1 MESALANLTSSIEKL
16 SLRLKSVE
24 EKLAQ
29 GPPAA
34 AAPAGAAAPAAAAPA
49 AAAPAADEVSPA
61 QKEFDELV
69 ETYLK
74 ANLEAAK
81 AVSPLLFDCCNQFI
95 ELCAEESRIIAAAAK
110 SKKPTMDVFSAS
122 CKKIVE
128 MCGPISNLKDKHRT
142 VKEFNHIA
150 AISEAGG
157 CLGWI
162 FVEPAPAPFMNDT
175 IPGVEFYTNRVMKD
189 TRGKDEAQ
197 YKWAKDFAGF
207 LREVQKYVKKVHTTG
222 LAFNPKGGD
231 FAAAMNA
238 AAPAPKAAA
247 PAPAA
252 APKPAAAPAKPAGA
266 PDTKGLFS
274 ALQQGTGITG
284 GLKHVS
290 NDMKTKN
297 RTAEERATGNLVP
310 KEKKAPVASAAPKKT
325 VKPPSIQHIGTKWMI
340 DYQVEGVINIDDA
353 KINDVIYIGGCKTCT
368 IVIKGKVNAITVDGC
383 TKVGVVVDNVV
394 SVVEIINSTS
404 SQMQITGKAP
414 SVNIDKCTGVQL
426 HVSADA
432 IDAEDP
438 TKIFT
443 SKSSGVNVLIPGAT
457 PEDDEVELPIAEQF
471 LTVVKGGKLNTEIAS
486 LGI

>member
-1 MESALANLTSSIEKL
+1 MEAALANLTTSIENL

-29 GPPAA
+29 GPPAVTVA
-34 AAPAGAAAPAAAAPA
+34 AATPVAAAAAPA
-49 AAAPAADEVSPA
+49 AAAAADEVSPA

-81 AVSPLLFDCCNQFI
+81 AVSPLLFECCNQFI
-95 ELCAEESRIIAAAAK
+95 DLCAEESKIIAAAAK
-110 SKKPTMDVFSAS
+110 SKKPSMEAFSAA
-122 CKKIVE
+122 CKGIVE
-128 MCGPISNLKDKHRT
+128 KCGPITDLKDKHRA

-150 AISEAGG
+150 AVSEAGS

-162 FVEPAPAPFMNDT
+162 FVEPAPVPFLNDT

-231 FAAAMNA
+231 FATAMNA
-238 AAPAPKAAA
+238 AAPAA
-247 PAPAA
+247 AA
-252 APKPAAAPAKPAGA
+252 APKPAAAAPAKPAAA
-266 PDTKGLFS
+266 PAAADTKGLFS
-274 ALQQGTGITG
+274 ALQKGTDISK

-297 RTAEERATGNLVP
+297 RSAEERATGNLVP
-310 KEKKAPVASAAPKKT
+310 KEKKAPAAAAAAPKKT
-325 VKPPSIQHIGTKWMI
+325 VKPPSIQHIGSKWMI

-353 KINDVIYIGGCKTCT
+353 KLNDVIYIGGCKTCT

-383 TKVGVVVDNVV
+383 TKVGVVCDNIV
-394 SVVEIINSTS
+394 SVVELVNCNST
-404 SQMQITGKAP
+404 QMQITGKAP

-432 IDAEDP
+432 LNVEDP

-457 PEDDEVELPIAEQF
+457 PDDDEVELPIAEQF
-471 LTVVKGGKLNTEIAS
+471 LTIVKEGKLITELAN

>member
-1 MESALANLTSSIEKL
+1 MEAALANLTTSIENL

-34 AAPAGAAAPAAAAPA
+34 TGAAAPAAAA
-49 AAAPAADEVSPA
+49 AAPAAAGADEISPA

-81 AVSPLLFDCCNQFI
+81 AVSPLLFDCVNMFI
-95 ELCAEESRIIAAAAK
+95 DLCAEESKVIAAAAK
-110 SKKPTMDVFSAS
+110 SKKPTMEVFSAA
-122 CKKIVE
+122 CKQLVDK
-128 MCGPISNLKDKHRT
+128 CAPISNLKDKHRA

-150 AISEAGG
+150 AVSEAGG
-157 CLGWI
+157 CLGWV
-162 FVEPAPAPFMNDT
+162 FVEPTPAPFMNDL

-238 AAPAPKAAA
+238 AAPA
-247 PAPAA
+247 AA
-252 APKPAAAPAKPAGA
+252 APKPAAAPAPAPAAKAAAA
-266 PDTKGLFS
+266 PADTKGLFS
-274 ALQQGTGITG
+274 ALQKGTDISK

-297 RTAEERATGNLVP
+297 RTAEERASGNLVP
-310 KEKKAPVASAAPKKT
+310 KEKKPVTPAAAPKKT

-368 IVIKGKVNAITVDGC
+368 IVIKGKVNAITVDGAN
-383 TKVGVVVDNVV
+383 KVGVVCDNVV
-394 SVVEIINSTS
+394 SVVELVNCNST
-404 SQMQITGKAP
+404 QMQINGKAP

-426 HVSADA
+426 HVSAGA
-432 IDAEDP
+432 LDAEDP

-443 SKSSGVNVLIPGAT
+443 SKSSGVNVLIPGKT
-457 PEDDEVELPIAEQF
+457 PDDDEIELPIAEQF
-471 LTVVKGGKLNTEIAS
+471 LTVVKDGKLNTEIAN

>member
-1 MESALANLTSSIEKL
+1 MEAALANLTSSIEKL

-29 GPPAA
+29 GPPAVA
-34 AAPAGAAAPAAAAPA
+34 VAGAAAAAAPA
-49 AAAPAADEVSPA
+49 AAAGADEVSPA

-74 ANLEAAK
+74 GNLEGAK
-81 AVSPLLFDCCNQFI
+81 AVSPLLYDCCNQFI
-95 ELCAEESRIIAAAAK
+95 ALCAEESKIIAAAAK
-110 SKKPTMDVFSAS
+110 SKKPTPEVFSKS
-122 CKKIVE
+122 CSKIVE
-128 MCGPISNLKDKHRT
+128 MCGPITNLKDKHRT

-162 FVEPAPAPFMNDT
+162 FVEPAPAPFLNDT

-231 FAAAMNA
+231 FAAAMSAAAPAAA
-238 AAPAPKAAA
+238 AAPAPKAAE
-247 PAPAA
+247 PA
-252 APKPAAAPAKPAGA
+252 KPAAAPAAAAKPAV

-310 KEKKAPVASAAPKKT
+310 KERKAPVASAAPKKT

-394 SVVEIINSTS
+394 SVVELVNCNSA
-404 SQMQITGKAP
+404 QMQINGKAP

-432 IDAEDP
+432 LDAADP

-457 PEDDEVELPIAEQF
+457 PDDDEVELAIAEQF
-471 LTVVKGGKLNTEIAS
+471 LTVVKDGKLNTEIAS